1 MALGDMD
8 ADGFTDLITVDMTQN
23 SFTVH
28 FFDSDEKLYKKSD
41 PVKIDSSQNSK
52 I

>member
-23 SFTVH
+23 SFSVH
-28 FFDSDEKLYKKSD
+28 FYDSDLKFYNKSV
-41 PVKIDSSQNSK
+41 PV
-52 I
+52 